1 MEISNEIKFDDPKVQ
16 ETYKK
21 QKPKANLHIER
32 KKDVQRTYKKSHHN
46 SDVEIWS
53 NENNYVN
60 LNVDLLVCF
69 SFPHNFILFCQNI
82 SINSKTK
89 SIDLLF
95 SISFDDVNKNEWIKL

>member
-46 SDVEIWS
+46 SDVEI
-53 NENNYVN
+53 
-60 LNVDLLVCF
+60 
-69 SFPHNFILFCQNI
+69 
-82 SINSKTK
+82 
-89 SIDLLF
+89 
-95 SISFDDVNKNEWIKL
+95 